1 MKTVD
6 VLIIGGG
13 ASGFFCGCE
22 LLLRNPSLRVAIL
35 EKSGK
40 TLSKVRISGGGRC
53 NVTHGVSQTKE
64 WLNHYPRGAKYLRNK
79 LNDFGLNETIS
90 WFSNVGVE
98 LKTEDDGRMF
108 PVSNSSETI
117 AGALEETFHQHGG
130 QVLLKHEMQS
140 IEALDSR
147 YLVKDQWRN
156 EWFAN
161 TVVLATGGLMPKFK
175 QQLENQLSALQIIE
189 TAPSIFS
196 LNIKSSLRELSGVS
210 VSQARVRFTGD
221 KEHYLG
227 PLLITHWGL
236 SGPSV
241 LKSSAWKAFW
251 LKAKGYQ
258 AEVLIGWVSEKN
270 EDKVRTDFEEHLS
283 KNELKQLEN
292 AAPFQLPSRLWHWI
306 LGQSHI
312 LTGKKCKDLTKSD
325 KNKVV
330 EMIMRTNLLV
340 QGKTTY
346 KDEFVT
352 AGGLELESLELTGES
367 KAYPGLYVIGEL
379 LNVDGVTGGFN
390 FQAAW
395 STAYAAA
402 KAIEKTLTSRPR

>member
-1 MKTVD
+1 
-6 VLIIGGG
+6 
-13 ASGFFCGCE
+13 
-22 LLLRNPSLRVAIL
+22 
-35 EKSGK
+35 
-40 TLSKVRISGGGRC
+40 
-53 NVTHGVSQTKE
+53 
-64 WLNHYPRGAKYLRNK
+64 
-79 LNDFGLNETIS
+79 
-90 WFSNVGVE
+90 
-98 LKTEDDGRMF
+98 
-108 PVSNSSETI
+108 
-117 AGALEETFHQHGG
+117 
-130 QVLLKHEMQS
+130 
-140 IEALDSR
+140 
-147 YLVKDQWRN
+147 
-156 EWFAN
+156 
-161 TVVLATGGLMPKFK
+161 MPKFK

-330 EMIMRTNLLV
+330 QMIMRTNLLV